1 MLVVLVIEKF
11 IGSLDVSYLLF
22 GVVGGSDNWKN
33 E

>member
-11 IGSLDVSYLLF
+11 IGSLDVSYLF